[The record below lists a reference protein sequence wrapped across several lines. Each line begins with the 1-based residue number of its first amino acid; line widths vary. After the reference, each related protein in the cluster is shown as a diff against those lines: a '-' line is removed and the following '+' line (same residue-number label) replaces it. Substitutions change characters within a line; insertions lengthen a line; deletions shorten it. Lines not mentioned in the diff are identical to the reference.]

1 MKQTKYTPKML
12 ETVRNFFT
20 DSEWLAIEEALGDY
34 QDYGDNAAELASQ
47 ITDKMSLLYD
57 TNTNKFSEVN

>member
-1 MKQTKYTPKML
+1 MKTDYTPKML

-20 DSEWLAIEEALGDY
+20 DTEWLAIEEALGDY

-47 ITDKMSLLYD
+47 IGDKMSLLYD

>member
-34 QDYGDNAAELASQ
+34 QVE
-47 ITDKMSLLYD
+47 
-57 TNTNKFSEVN
+57 